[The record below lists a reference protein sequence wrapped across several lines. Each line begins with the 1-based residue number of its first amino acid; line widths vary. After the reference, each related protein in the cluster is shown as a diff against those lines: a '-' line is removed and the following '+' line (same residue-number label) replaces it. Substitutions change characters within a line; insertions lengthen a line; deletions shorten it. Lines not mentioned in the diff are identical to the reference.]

1 MCCDIA
7 DAYLSAT
14 LDDRER
20 RHNFHKFHKSAP
32 EPEAYDY
39 KNTPSTAEG
48 NKKRSIDFS
57 SVKPVKNR

>member
-1 MCCDIA
+1 MCYDIA

-14 LDDRER
+14 LGDRER
-20 RHNFHKFHKSAP
+20 RHNSHKFHKSAI
-32 EPEAYDY
+32 EPEAFDC
-39 KNTPSTAEG
+39 KNTPSTAVG